1 MKILRQRLGKPL
13 LTLAGIGVL
22 AGAAWISWGLLKTP
36 PKAQRERIKVQ
47 APLVSVAPLHRTDE
61 PVSIAAHGTVMAA
74 RELTLRSEV
83 RGRVIEAHPQLVPGG
98 LIRKGEV
105 VVRIDPSDFE
115 IAERRAKA
123 AAAEAEVE
131 WQIEQGRQ
139 IVAQREWELLKG
151 EDSDPGESSL
161 ALRKPQLQKVEAARE
176 KAKAD
181 LDDAKLALSR
191 TVVRAPFDAVVIR
204 ESVETGQL
212 IETQTAI
219 AELAGTDEFW
229 VEALVPVGRLE
240 RIAIPGPEAEQQ
252 GAAVELQL
260 DTGATPVV
268 RSGTV
273 CRQLAGLDP
282 NGRMAR
288 VVISVDDPLNLQGN
302 ARLSRLPLGSYVSLE
317 IEAGV
322 FEEIIAV
329 PRFALRENNQVWTVD
344 QEKRLHIRP
353 VEVIWRRNDDVLV
366 RTAFPTG
373 EQAITSHLSSVI
385 PGMPVRI
392 APSQPILTDRES
404 EERKQVSAKTLQ
416 ERGKP

>member
-83 RGRVIEAHPQLVPGG
+83 RGRVIEVHPQLVPGG
-98 LIRKGEV
+98 LIQKGEV

-115 IAERRAKA
+115 IAVRRAEA
-123 AAAEAEVE
+123 AVAEAEVE

-139 IVAQREWELLKG
+139 IVAQREWDLLKG
-151 EDSDPGESSL
+151 ENGDPGESSL
-161 ALRKPQLQKVEAARE
+161 ALRKPQLQKVEATRE

-240 RIAIPGPEAEQQ
+240 RIAIPGPGKEQP

-260 DTGATPVV
+260 QTGATPVA

-288 VVISVDDPLNLQGN
+288 VVISVGDPLNLRGD
-302 ARLSRLPLGSYVSLE
+302 ARMSGLPLSSYVSLE

-322 FEEIIAV
+322 FEQIVAV

-344 QEKRLHIRP
+344 QEKKLHIRP
-353 VEVIWRRNDDVLV
+353 VEVIWRRDDDVLV
-366 RTAFPTG
+366 RNDFPTG
-373 EQAITSHLSSVI
+373 EQVITSHLSSVI
-385 PGMPVRI
+385 PGMLVRI
-392 APSQPILTDRES
+392 APSEPILTVGES
-404 EERKQVSAKTLQ
+404 AEEKQVAAKSTTKTS
-416 ERGKP
+416 EP